1 MEVWD
6 WGNTVINIDFLRMK
20 SFDILSLSVLTFRK
34 GFCIYITINLLGD
47 EFATPPE
54 GRTPE
59 AENSSETQPTQQPA
73 LSPDSPLDVF
83 KPVFGDP

>member
-1 MEVWD
+1 
-6 WGNTVINIDFLRMK
+6 MK
-20 SFDILSLSVLTFRK
+20 SFDILSLSVLTFLK
-34 GFCIYITINLLGD
+34 GFCVYITIKLLGD

-59 AENSSETQPTQQPA
+59 AENSTETQPTQPAPTPDTQPKQQPT